1 MKRYAILCFS
11 LVLFLISLSRAQFA
25 EWEIIGEMP
34 IPVSG
39 GQAVVMDDKI
49 FILGGRIDTLSSAT
63 DAIQAFDPHT
73 DQWEIVGRMGA
84 RRSNFVADRYG
95 DSIIICG
102 GVIQDSINNKSIEM
116 LPGWAADFTNVTD
129 FQVYA
134 NRVHAA
140 GGVYGE
146 NLYLFGGFQ
155 DPTFAP
161 VPFSF
166 PYVFEYN
173 IPSQK
178 ISYQDS
184 ALFRDVIPYQQI
196 AARVDEEF
204 YIFGGVYNNISNKV
218 YKFHTRTHAFDKTDM
233 SLIIAR
239 AAGQA
244 VADDQNRIF
253 VIGGYNENDAAIAMT
268 EVFFIFSSNSFNIS
282 APDLNIGRR
291 ELMAVWFEGSIYV
304 FGGRDVN
311 GQTVRD
317 VERLNVTEATSIVK
331 NVNVKPSG
339 FILHP
344 NYPNP
349 FNNSTTISF
358 ELEESENISLNI
370 YSITGQEITS
380 LARGLFPAG
389 FHSLR
394 WDGKDRNRRTV
405 PSGIYLYRLTTS
417 RASESQKML
426 YVP

>member
-11 LVLFLISLSRAQFA
+11 LVFCLISLSQEQFA

-49 FILGGRIDTLSSAT
+49 FILGGHIDTLSLAT
-63 DAIQAFDPHT
+63 DAIQAFDPLT

-116 LPGWAADFTNVTD
+116 FEGAPADYANVSD
-129 FQVYA
+129 FQAYV
-134 NRVHAA
+134 NRIHAA

-161 VPFSF
+161 LPF
-166 PYVFEYN
+166 PYMFEYH
-173 IPSQK
+173 IPSQT

-184 ALFRDVIPYQQI
+184 ALFRDVIPYQQL

-204 YIFGGVYNNISNKV
+204 YIFGGVYNNISNKA
-218 YKFHTRTHAFDKTDM
+218 YKFHTRTHAFDKMDI

-268 EVFFIFSSNSFNIS
+268 EVFYIFSSSSFNIS
-282 APDLNIGRR
+282 GPELNIGRK

-304 FGGRDVN
+304 FGGRDAN

-317 VERLNVTEATSIVK
+317 VERLNVTEAATAVQD
-331 NVNVKPSG
+331 VDAKPSE

-349 FNNSTTISF
+349 FNSSTTISF

-380 LARGLFPAG
+380 LAQGLFPAG
-389 FHSLR
+389 FHSLH
-394 WDGKDRNRRTV
+394 WDGKDRNGRPVT
-405 PSGIYLYRLTTS
+405 SGIYLYRLATS
-417 RASESQKML
+417 RESESKKML